1 MNHQEM
7 IESLIKSPNCKSL
20 NSNSALIEIA
30 LRRNEGQLSNRG
42 AFSVKTGTHTGR
54 SPKDRYLVDD
64 PSLSDAIEWG
74 AINQP
79 MSPTDFDVLFSA
91 TIKAL
96 ASKEIFMV
104 AGSACADNKHA
115 IGVNVIAD
123 LAWHNL
129 FARCMFRKPIKNF
142 NGKTLTVLVDTHAT
156 KTNIVLDLAKNLVV
170 ISGTSYAGEIKK
182 AVFSFLNFILPE
194 RQVFPMHCAS
204 TMGREGDVA
213 LLFGLSGTGKTTLSA
228 DPERLLIG
236 DDEHGWS
243 ESGIFNFE
251 GGCYAKTIKLSPK
264 AEPHIFDA
272 LQFGSLLENVPLD
285 EKTRIPDFFDASLTE
300 NTRAAYSLDMIRDI
314 CPDSMGGHPKN
325 IFFLTC
331 DAFGVLPPLSRLNE
345 FQAMYHFLSG
355 YTAKVAGTEQGVNE
369 PSATFSSCFGAP
381 FMPRQS
387 SIYASL
393 LQKKL
398 QSHHCKVWLIN
409 TGWRGGKPGVGHRF
423 PIQVTR
429 ALLSGVLHGNFDSVP
444 FKKDSFFGLEVPTL
458 CPGVEKEMLNPML
471 AWVNP
476 EHYRESARKL
486 SSLFEANFQKFADKV
501 AVEVYN
507 AGPKP
512 S

>member
-7 IESLIKSPNCKSL
+7 IETLVKSPNCKSL
-20 NSNSALIEIA
+20 NSISGLIELA
-30 LRRNEGQLSNRG
+30 LQRNEGQLSDRG
-42 AFSVKTGTHTGR
+42 SFSVKTGTHTGR
-54 SPKDRYLVDD
+54 SPKDRYLVDE
-64 PSLSDAIEWG
+64 PLISAAIEWG
-74 AINQP
+74 TINQP
-79 MSPTDFDVLFSA
+79 MSPTDFDSLFSA

-96 ASKEIFMV
+96 ASKETFMMS
-104 AGSACADNKHA
+104 GSACADNKHA
-115 IGVNVIAD
+115 IGVKVIAD

-142 NGKTLTVLVDTHAT
+142 NGKTLTILVDTHAA
-156 KTNIVLDLAKNLVV
+156 KTNIVLDLTKNLVI

-194 RQVFPMHCAS
+194 QQVFPMHCAS

-228 DPERLLIG
+228 DPDRLLIG

-243 ESGIFNFE
+243 DTGIFNFE

-264 AEPHIFDA
+264 AEPHIFNA
-272 LQFGSLLENVPLD
+272 LQFGSVLENVPLD
-285 EKTRIPDFFDASLTE
+285 EKTRVPDFFDGSLTE
-300 NTRAAYSLDMIRDI
+300 NTRAAYPLDLVRDI

-355 YTAKVAGTEQGVNE
+355 YTAKVAGTEQGVTE

-381 FMPRQS
+381 FMPRHS
-387 SIYASL
+387 SVYAGL

-409 TGWRGGKPGVGHRF
+409 TGWRGGKPGVGHRY

-429 ALLSGVLHGNFDSVP
+429 ALLSGVLHGNFDSIP
-444 FKKDSFFGLEVPTL
+444 FTKDSYFGLEVPTL
-458 CPGVEKEMLNPML
+458 CPGVEKEMLNPIL
-471 AWVNP
+471 AWHNH
-476 EHYRESARKL
+476 EDYRANASKL
-486 SSLFEANFQKFADKV
+486 SSLFEANFKKFAGKV
-501 AVEVYN
+501 ALEVCN

-512 S
+512 L